1 MHRGGSPSQGRACS
15 YGGGSEETSRTRGG
29 CEACADAGVFTP
41 RGTPCAACQ
50 RVDAEHTTRLAKY
63 VSIITP
69 TTKSILTK
77 HTTGRILIEL
87 VKFKTRKI
95 LWLEASVTS
104 RTLCSQR
111 CEDNRKLSWLSLF
124 LLPPVGYCQL
134 QIVF

>member
-1 MHRGGSPSQGRACS
+1 MVEAAKRRVEREAAARHARMQESLRL
-15 YGGGSEETSRTRGG
+15 EE
-29 CEACADAGVFTP
+29 
-41 RGTPCAACQ
+41 
-50 RVDAEHTTRLAKY
+50 RLARHAKEWTQ
-63 VSIITP
+63 SILPDWQNMLVP